1 MKIINY
7 KKTKLNIYEITLDDH
22 TKYTLYDEVIL
33 KNNLLLKKEID
44 LNLLNKL
51 LDENKYY
58 ELYNK
63 CLKYLSTKMRSE
75 KEIYKK
81 FKDYSEKDISKVID
95 KLKEEK
101 YLNNEEYIKAYI
113 NDAVNLKVV
122 GYYKI
127 KNDLVNLGLKEA
139 DIIKYLDE
147 VSYDIW
153 QEKIKKLADN
163 MIKNNRKD
171 SLIMLKQK
179 IINNLINKGFA
190 KEDIISYLDSI
201 EITVDDSIYEKE
213 YNKIKS
219 RLKRKYSGEE
229 LERETKR
236 RLKAKGF

>member
-1 MKIINY
+1 
-7 KKTKLNIYEITLDDH
+7 
-22 TKYTLYDEVIL
+22 
-33 KNNLLLKKEID
+33 
-44 LNLLNKL
+44 
-51 LDENKYY
+51 
-58 ELYNK
+58 
-63 CLKYLSTKMRSE
+63 
-75 KEIYKK
+75 
-81 FKDYSEKDISKVID
+81 
-95 KLKEEK
+95 
-101 YLNNEEYIKAYI
+101 
-113 NDAVNLKVV
+113 
-122 GYYKI
+122 
-127 KNDLVNLGLKEA
+127 
-139 DIIKYLDE
+139 
-147 VSYDIW
+147 
-153 QEKIKKLADN
+153 